1 MYLQIA
7 PDLFIF
13 EAQGVIAGNS
23 TGTNQTI
30 TKIKMK
36 KIILLI
42 SLFWFNSS
50 FSQTPLNYDEIR
62 LENSSDYAA
71 ADSFALAA
79 SNFLLSTP
87 FEKDSPDRL
96 KSLQFIIKWMTGTPD
111 YSFSLDNT
119 ASKILK
125 DSDDLLGLYMACM
138 TKFCLEN
145 KASSKDKKL
154 IKLNSMKLLLA
165 YCENPENNIKM
176 TRQLKKISEANKKGE
191 LEKEL

>member
-1 MYLQIA
+1 
-7 PDLFIF
+7 
-13 EAQGVIAGNS
+13 
-23 TGTNQTI
+23 
-30 TKIKMK
+30 MK
-36 KIILLI
+36 KIIFLI
-42 SLFWFNSS
+42 SLFWFKSS
-50 FSQTPLNYDEIR
+50 FSQMPLNYDAIR
-62 LENSSDYAA
+62 LETSSDYAA
-71 ADSFALAA
+71 ADSFALTA

-145 KASSKDKKL
+145 KTSSRDKRL

-165 YCENPENNIKM
+165 YVENPKNNIKM
-176 TRQLKKISEANKKGE
+176 TRQLRKISEADKKGE